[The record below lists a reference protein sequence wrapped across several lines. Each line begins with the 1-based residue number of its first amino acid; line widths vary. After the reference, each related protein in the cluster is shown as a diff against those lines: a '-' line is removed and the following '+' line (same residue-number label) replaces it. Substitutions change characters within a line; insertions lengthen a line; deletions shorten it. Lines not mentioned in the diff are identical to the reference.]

1 MVDPYETVNCDENG
15 QPQYVPT
22 AKVLRHFDHEINT
35 VLGGIEGADGQM
47 KKARIALLA
56 GRSTSVGESR
66 YLANIRSQAPIWSC
80 PWVGLVIYCVENT
93 KLTRARRA
101 RPLGAQGPGHNSRPI
116 RRFHH

>member
-15 QPQYVPT
+15 VPQYVPT

-56 GRSTSVGESR
+56 GRSTPALDGTGAS
-66 YLANIRSQAPIWSC
+66 LTSQLCRRRLGHVYGYVDHHCISC
-80 PWVGLVIYCVENT
+80 RIN
-93 KLTRARRA
+93 
-101 RPLGAQGPGHNSRPI
+101 
-116 RRFHH
+116 